1 MIKLGLIGA
10 HCPLEPTDTET
21 RRDRYF
27 VERLPGTVYW
37 LGLRKTELS

>member
-27 VERLPGTVYW
+27 VERLPG
-37 LGLRKTELS
+37 GALSIGSV